1 MKAKNNAPVDWTPA
15 GAANKC
21 GNDSSTFL
29 DDMRFSWRALGAG
42 ELLRGIGEPREL
54 LGLIGVA
61 LVGIG
66 WLLLLGVVL

>member
-1 MKAKNNAPVDWTPA
+1 MKAKNNAPSDWNPT

-29 DDMRFSWRALGAG
+29 DDMRVSWRALGAG

-54 LGLIGVA
+54 LGSIGVA